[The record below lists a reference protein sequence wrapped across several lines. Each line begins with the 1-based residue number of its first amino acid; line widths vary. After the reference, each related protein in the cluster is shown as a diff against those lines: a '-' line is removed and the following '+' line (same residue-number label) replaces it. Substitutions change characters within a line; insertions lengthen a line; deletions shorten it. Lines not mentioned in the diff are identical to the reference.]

1 MIKIDKIFYQLENKD
16 EFWDLHIKLVS
27 DDLVGIRNFITKYHG
42 EEVASKFD
50 ISKPSL
56 YFRLYES
63 FDNLKLIIE
72 HIENHNLQGFL
83 LHLDSSFV
91 SVKKFSEYLIK
102 DFDLSSSKINGG

>member
-1 MIKIDKIFYQLENKD
+1 MIKIDNIFYQLENKD
-16 EFWDLHIKLVS
+16 ECWDLHIKLVS
-27 DDLVGIRNFITKYHG
+27 QDLEGIKSFITKYHG
-42 EEVASKFD
+42 VDVANKFD

-72 HIENHNLQGFL
+72 HIESHNLQGFL
-83 LHLDSSFV
+83 LYLDSSYI
-91 SVKKFSEYLIK
+91 SVKKFSEYLIR